1 MKMFIYHHHHSRNGG
16 NILRKETREKI
27 AQAVMEAIENEE
39 ISTVEDIEK
48 IIDVASMTDKQKDKL
63 DKVIE
68 AHENKLERLKNLRD
82 KVA

>member
-1 MKMFIYHHHHSRNGG
+1 MD
-16 NILRKETREKI
+16 
-27 AQAVMEAIENEE
+27 AIENEE
-39 ISTVEDIEK
+39 ISTVEDVEK
-48 IIDVASMTDKQKDKL
+48 IIDVASMTEKQKAKL